1 MGNALVRTPEDFG
14 LQGQQPTHP
23 ELLDWLAVELHDS
36 GWNLKQLIRSM
47 VLSRTFRQS
56 SQWRS
61 DVDDPENRLFARA
74 ASYRFDA
81 EVLRDIGL
89 WASGLLDPHMGGEG
103 VKPYQPDGMWAALA
117 HPASNTKKYERDRG
131 DAFVSAKS
139 CTSIGNGP
147 VRIR

>member
-1 MGNALVRTPEDFG
+1 MGLAQWLTGREQPLVARVLVNRIWQVVFGNALVRTPEDFG
-14 LQGQQPTHP
+14 LQGQQSTHP

-103 VKPYQPDGMWAALA
+103 S
-117 HPASNTKKYERDRG
+117 AS
-131 DAFVSAKS
+131 AQ
-139 CTSIGNGP
+139 
-147 VRIR
+147 